1 MDKSESAADFAG
13 RRMSE
18 SRDGAAVMLLCW
30 RPFLR
35 HNQQQGLIEESLK
48 YRVKPV

>member
-18 SRDGAAVMLLCW
+18 SRDGGDVAVLATILTSQPTA
-30 RPFLR
+30 RT
-35 HNQQQGLIEESLK
+35 
-48 YRVKPV
+48 Y